1 MKTGLYSS
9 KQFRYLSLTLLLIN
23 KCPLS
28 IPQTTGGRQTCVILI
43 KGKNMHHGKN
53 ELFSY
58 TLSRKHQLIQKQ
70 KFSNFPGQQRQLKTT
85 ISIRQGLFIILGT
98 NSTFE
103 PTTLDKTLGILTQ
116 QLVKMTRHF
125 APGAPPPPPPLSQ
138 CLDDHPPPP
147 YLMVWIRHR
156 SLQCLEAD
164 SCIL

>member
-1 MKTGLYSS
+1 MKTGLHSS

-85 ISIRQGLFIILGT
+85 ISIRQGLYIILGT

-116 QLVKMTRHF
+116 QLVKMTRR
-125 APGAPPPPPPLSQ
+125 LVQ
-138 CLDDHPPPP
+138 CCHHGFTSFSTQSTLLRGGGTAETGSSTTFPSI
-147 YLMVWIRHR
+147 YNK
-156 SLQCLEAD
+156 
-164 SCIL
+164 

>member
-70 KFSNFPGQQRQLKTT
+70 KFSNFPRQQRQLKTT

-116 QLVKMTRHF
+116 QLVKMTRYF
-125 APGAPPPPPPLSQ
+125 LVPPGSVLTSW
-138 CLDDHPPPP
+138 LHIFFNTINIIEGRGNSRNR
-147 YLMVWIRHR
+147 LFNNISKH
-156 SLQCLEAD
+156 L
-164 SCIL
+164 